1 MNVATKRLLTG
12 LLFGSALAIPS
23 SVRAQTL
30 INGSTYNFCGGAG
43 YVFCGMVNLSLTSL
57 GANSTRI
64 ELVVANRSGGVAGS
78 RNGAEFV
85 SIGLENVL
93 PVMTGSI
100 SFSNFSMTTGGWN
113 GTTFTSTGYPC
124 AAADA
129 PSCGWNI
136 VANKNE
142 GGGVNV
148 DLDASTATGN
158 HPAISAL
165 CNASDPG
172 PRATTSEVYTCSKG
186 TDLSLWHPV
195 KIAFTVN
202 QNVTGADL
210 YVKAI
215 DATLQSTDCL
225 SVQSNRSATLCTG
238 TTTTTPE
245 PASLALLGSGL
256 VGIYGAIRRRR
267 YLA

>member
-12 LLFGSALAIPS
+12 LVLGSALAIPGGAG
-23 SVRAQTL
+23 AQTL
-30 INGSTYNFCGGAG
+30 INGTTYNFCGGAG
-43 YVFCGMVNLSLTSL
+43 YVFCGMVNLGLTSL

-64 ELVVANRSGGVAGS
+64 EIVVANRSGGVVGS

-93 PVMTGSI
+93 PVMTGTV
-100 SFSNFSMTTGGWN
+100 SFSDFSMTTGGWN
-113 GTTFTSTGYPC
+113 GTTFSSTGNPC

-165 CNASDPG
+165 CDASDPG

-186 TDLSLWHPV
+186 TDLSLWHPI
-195 KIAFTVN
+195 KISFTVN
-202 QNVTGADL
+202 QAVTGADL

-215 DATLQSTDCL
+215 DATLASTDCL
-225 SVQSNRSATLCTG
+225 SVPSGRSATLCTG
-238 TTTTTPE
+238 TTTTPE
-245 PASLALLGSGL
+245 PASLVLLGSGL
-256 VGIYGAIRRRR
+256 VGIYGAVRRRR
-267 YLA
+267 HLA